1 MKNSK
6 TLNHENMLKKA
17 NDYIKENVANVQFTK
32 SRLKMHF
39 MPPLG
44 WMNDPNGLV
53 VYKGEYHLFFQF
65 YPYDVEWGPMHWGH
79 AKSSDG
85 IRWEHLPVAIAP
97 SEEYDF
103 SNVERGHG
111 CFSGSAISVENQ
123 LVLMYTGNVDGRV
136 PRQTQ
141 NIAVSEDGSNFS
153 KLSNNPVI
161 DTFPNEATEDFRDP
175 KIWKN
180 NEIYYAIIGT
190 KKGGKGKAAIYS
202 SQDLSNW
209 QYRGIAAESNGE
221 QGDMWECPDL
231 FTLDKQDILVVSPM
245 YGTKNSNPY
254 YLLGDFNYD
263 TCKFEQ
269 KKSFTLDY
277 GKDFYAPQTFT
288 DEKNRRLMIGWMNIW
303 FAEMPEK
310 KDGWAGAMTITR
322 ELTFKNNK
330 LYQYPIEELTNYRVD
345 SKVIENIRVNSEE
358 SFSTSLSSSSDV
370 LLTVDVDK
378 SKTKVFNI
386 FIKCSED
393 MKEYTKLHFDLN
405 QMTTTVNREFSG
417 QGSKEHSV
425 SPLSLNNGKLF
436 IRLVLDTNALELF
449 INEGEYVL
457 TNRIYPTNNDELFVI
472 RSDESLQIERVEYH
486 SLEMEE

>member
-1 MKNSK
+1 
-6 TLNHENMLKKA
+6 
-17 NDYIKENVANVQFTK
+17 
-32 SRLKMHF
+32 
-39 MPPLG
+39 
-44 WMNDPNGLV
+44 
-53 VYKGEYHLFFQF
+53 
-65 YPYDVEWGPMHWGH
+65 
-79 AKSSDG
+79 
-85 IRWEHLPVAIAP
+85 
-97 SEEYDF
+97 
-103 SNVERGHG
+103 
-111 CFSGSAISVENQ
+111 
-123 LVLMYTGNVDGRV
+123 
-136 PRQTQ
+136 
-141 NIAVSEDGSNFS
+141 
-153 KLSNNPVI
+153 
-161 DTFPNEATEDFRDP
+161 
-175 KIWKN
+175 
-180 NEIYYAIIGT
+180 
-190 KKGGKGKAAIYS
+190 
-202 SQDLSNW
+202 
-209 QYRGIAAESNGE
+209 
-221 QGDMWECPDL
+221 
-231 FTLDKQDILVVSPM
+231 
-245 YGTKNSNPY
+245 
-254 YLLGDFNYD
+254 
-263 TCKFEQ
+263 
-269 KKSFTLDY
+269 
-277 GKDFYAPQTFT
+277 
-288 DEKNRRLMIGWMNIW
+288 MIGWMNIW